1 MDPGYKKLGSGTLPL
16 TYLAGFS
23 SSESELRKDWRAAA
37 ALFFFLADGCF
48 LAAGA
53 GRGVEAAAG
62 GTTASRLHR
71 RWVIRYRIGFIL

>member
-1 MDPGYKKLGSGTLPL
+1 M

-23 SSESELRKDWRAAA
+23 SSESELRMDWRAA
-37 ALFFFLADGCF
+37 ALFFFLAAGCF

-62 GTTASRLHR
+62 GTTVSRLYR
-71 RWVIRYRIGFIL
+71 RYVGK

>member
-1 MDPGYKKLGSGTLPL
+1 
-16 TYLAGFS
+16 LAGFS

-37 ALFFFLADGCF
+37 LFFLADGCF

-71 RWVIRYRIGFIL
+71 R